1 MPEIINPRV
10 LIWLRSINLT
20 IKDIARKS
28 GEDVVKITV
37 NGNTNFWTIHYSEW
51 IMEKWNQW
59 GILLGYAGS
68 DAHRIAQAN
77 GHTAE
82 EFDAWLNRMF

>member
-28 GEDVVKITV
+28 GEDVVKQNI
-37 NGNTNFWTIHYSEW
+37 
-51 IMEKWNQW
+51 
-59 GILLGYAGS
+59 ILKY
-68 DAHRIAQAN
+68 I
-77 GHTAE
+77 E
-82 EFDAWLNRMF
+82 MV